1 MYGAEKRSRPVVTF
15 VNVHLSVVPI
25 RWKMASS
32 STPGTAGQLVKPEYR
47 NWLALGHA
55 LTTVLCQGLR
65 PFITREMEAFYRT
78 LTATIAGPCT
88 CVHVP
93 RRRPNEFHDMTAC
106 PWANKLEVYHHRN
119 KPNWRQSDPAKWMDP
134 VLGPWEIAKLF
145 LPDLGGH
152 ADIKS
157 ADDMDVT
164 GILNL
169 MYWCSHFTI
178 PQALIRDVRDIRND
192 KWVHVPR
199 LELPNAEKTV
209 AFENLLKSPHLAKD
223 TDAQNA
229 LGEIENLKNVS
240 DLHIFEAQVVAE
252 LIKVLNKE
260 ISHVTQQ
267 SQTSQE
273 QLDQMKQL
281 VLLLEMRLESLEK
294 KNDMSS
300 LFCFVLKGLE
310 SLLGTLARNL
320 KGIRQALVIWLLVA
334 TCFSL
339 FVKLDDD
346 TFIRDG

>member
-1 MYGAEKRSRPVVTF
+1 MESF
-15 VNVHLSVVPI
+15 
-25 RWKMASS
+25 
-32 STPGTAGQLVKPEYR
+32 YR
-47 NWLALGHA
+47 N
-55 LTTVLCQGLR
+55 
-65 PFITREMEAFYRT
+65 
-78 LTATIAGPCT
+78 LTARVVGPCT

-93 RRRPNEFHDMTAC
+93 RRRPNEFHDITTC
-106 PWANKLEVYHHRN
+106 PWANILEVYHHRK

-134 VLGPWEIAKLF
+134 VLGPWEISKLF

-157 ADDMDVT
+157 AEDMDVT

-169 MYWCSHFTI
+169 MYSCSHFTI
-178 PQALIRDVRDIRND
+178 PQALIKDVRDIRND

-209 AFENLLKSPHLAKD
+209 AFDSIENLLKSPYLTTD

-229 LGEIENLKNVS
+229 LREIENLMKVS

-260 ISHVTQQ
+260 ISHVIQQ

-273 QLDQMKQL
+273 QLDHMKQL
-281 VLLLEMRLESLEK
+281 VLLLEKRLESLEK

-300 LFCFVLKGLE
+300 LFCFIQKGLE
-310 SLLGTLARNL
+310 SLLGIIARNL
-320 KGIRQALVIWLLVA
+320 KRIRQALVIWLLMA
-334 TCFSL
+334 ICFSL